1 MSLSIG
7 IMQGRLS
14 KPLNGKIQSFPKN
27 SWEDEFYLAK
37 DIGFELIEWV
47 LDEDLKNNP
56 ILNKEIFPKITEI
69 KKETGIDIN
78 SICCDYFMTNSLSRN
93 SKSFKEENLKIFNF
107 LIEESCPSNDIKIID
122 LPLLGEE
129 SLKKE
134 KIADDYKNLLLKLEN
149 KILDNNLTIALETDL
164 DPNELKDFLKNFNK
178 KAVTVNY
185 DMGNS
190 AFWKFDIK
198 QEFLCYGQSISNV
211 HIKDCSSRDYTVQLG
226 NGNVNFN
233 EVFLLLKKN
242 NYKSNFILQAARGPN
257 EIQTAK
263 KQLLFTKEYVSK
275 YFL

>member
-56 ILNKEIFPKITEI
+56 ILNKEIFPQITEI